1 MYARIKLI
9 TDTKKNAIVIPN
21 NVVVTRNEQDVVY
34 IVDPQTNKAKMSPV
48 QKGIRVDDKQEILM
62 GIVPG
67 DLVVVKGQALLN
79 DGATVKIVNIS
90 E

>member
-1 MYARIKLI
+1 MYASIKLI
-9 TDTKKNAIVIPN
+9 TKTKKNAIVIAN

-34 IVDPQTNKAKMSPV
+34 IVDPKTNKAKMSPV
-48 QKGIRVDDKQEILM
+48 KKGIRVDDKQEILM

>member
-1 MYARIKLI
+1 MYARIKLL
-9 TDTKKNAIVIPN
+9 TDTKTNAIVIPN

-34 IVDPQTNKAKMSPV
+34 IVDPKTNKAKMSPV
-48 QKGIRVDDKQEILM
+48 KKGIRVDDKQEILM